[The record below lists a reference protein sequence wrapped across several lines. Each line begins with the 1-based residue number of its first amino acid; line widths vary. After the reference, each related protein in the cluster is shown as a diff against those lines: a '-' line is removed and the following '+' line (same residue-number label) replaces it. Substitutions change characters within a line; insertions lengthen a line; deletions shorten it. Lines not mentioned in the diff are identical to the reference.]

1 MAQPISPDQPKRGG
15 AGGQPTIIRGAE
27 DQAAAYEGWQAQGTD
42 VDPHE
47 EEREWDIIKEN
58 LQQTR
63 RDLGQRLLFP
73 E

>member
-1 MAQPISPDQPKRGG
+1 MERMTPPDRAGRKDVDYQPP
-15 AGGQPTIIRGAE
+15 IIRGA
-27 DQAAAYEGWQAQGTD
+27 DNQATAYEAWQAQWTD

-47 EEREWDIIKEN
+47 EEREWDIVKEN

-63 RDLGQRLLFP
+63 RELGQRLLFP